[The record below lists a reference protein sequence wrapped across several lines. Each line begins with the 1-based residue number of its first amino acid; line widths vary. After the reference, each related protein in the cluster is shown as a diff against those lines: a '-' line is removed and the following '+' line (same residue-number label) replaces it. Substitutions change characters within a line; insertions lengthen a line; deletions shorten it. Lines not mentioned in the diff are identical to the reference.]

1 MQRGLVARNFI
12 PPRCGKYHMSSAV
25 CAAMI
30 CMPVRAP
37 PRLLCGGLCTRR
49 QHCAADL
56 RNCVRR
62 EECAEGCCNQELREA
77 APPLC
82 LRSVVSMEHI
92 TLFPTEHNRYLRIG
106 SIKTPASVCGAP
118 TLAVMCAAVIY
129 LLSMLCFFP
138 LVRALAPRAA
148 AVMAA
153 QFVPPPPRSRF
164 QIAQRS
170 HLLLE

>member
-106 SIKTPASVCGAP
+106 SIKTPASVRSTNLGCNVCRRD
-118 TLAVMCAAVIY
+118 LSSLNAV
-129 LLSMLCFFP
+129 FFSSCP
-138 LVRALAPRAA
+138 CSCTSRGGGDGGPVRSTAA
-148 AVMAA
+148 AVSLSNCSA
-153 QFVPPPPRSRF
+153 FTPTS
-164 QIAQRS
+164 
-170 HLLLE
+170 